1 MNQNFPIHF
10 LEDSFSGI
18 LQIEASPV
26 EKQKEENLDNFFAD
40 EIRETSRLF

>member
-1 MNQNFPIHF
+1 MSQNFPIHF

-26 EKQKEENLDNFFAD
+26 EKQKEENLDIFFAD
-40 EIRETSRLF
+40 EIGEISRFF